1 MKRYLCRWIDKYM
14 IMKRYISRQI
24 DTCIY
29 VYLMIIAGDYD
40 YVNDE
45 SLNEL
50 GFKS

>member
-1 MKRYLCRWIDKYM
+1 MYLD
-14 IMKRYISRQI
+14 RQI
-24 DTCIY
+24 IVYIY

-40 YVNDE
+40 YINDE

>member
-1 MKRYLCRWIDKYM
+1 
-14 IMKRYISRQI
+14 MKRYIYICGQI
-24 DTCIY
+24 DNCIY

-50 GFKS
+50 KFKS